1 MIVAKKLSN
10 ADILKSSNLE
20 KIEDGSEMNEYA
32 REWENMQEDLGN
44 DFDRFLAYVRTML
57 LKKRQKTNLLD
68 EYEKRFLKQEK
79 SNREKIFSTMSLGR
93 MRIITSWSTWQAMKI
108 PSIVRW

>member
-1 MIVAKKLSN
+1 
-10 ADILKSSNLE
+10 
-20 KIEDGSEMNEYA
+20 MNEYA

-68 EYEKRFLKQEK
+68 EYEKQIFKAGK
-79 SNREKIFSTMSLGR
+79 SNREEIFQLCL
-93 MRIITSWSTWQAMKI
+93 
-108 PSIVRW
+108 

>member
-1 MIVAKKLSN
+1 MR
-10 ADILKSSNLE
+10 
-20 KIEDGSEMNEYA
+20 

-68 EYEKRFLKQEK
+68 EYEKQ
-79 SNREKIFSTMSLGR
+79 IF
-93 MRIITSWSTWQAMKI
+93 
-108 PSIVRW
+108 